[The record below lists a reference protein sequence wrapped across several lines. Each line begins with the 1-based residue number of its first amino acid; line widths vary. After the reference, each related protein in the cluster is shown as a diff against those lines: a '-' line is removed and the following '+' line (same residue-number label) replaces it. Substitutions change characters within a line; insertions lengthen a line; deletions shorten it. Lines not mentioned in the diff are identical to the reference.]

1 MDEPKLNLLLVD
13 DDEDDYMITRAKLRQ
28 IAGLDHEVHWVTTY
42 EEAVQALTGG
52 KYALCITDYN
62 LRRSKTGVDL
72 VDEMTQ
78 QNCPVPFIVLTGQ
91 ATLALCIDAGKKG
104 AVDFL
109 DKGALTPS
117 QLSIAIQRA
126 LRAARTTDKLRQAEE
141 QLRRLSEP
149 H

>member
-13 DDEDDYMITRAKLRQ
+13 DDEDDYMITRAKLRE

-42 EEAVQALTGG
+42 EEAVQALTRE

-62 LRRSKTGVDL
+62 LKRSKTGVDL

-91 ATLALCIDAGKKG
+91 ATLALCIDAGKRRG
-104 AVDFL
+104 
-109 DKGALTPS
+109 PS
-117 QLSIAIQRA
+117 TFSTREPC
-126 LRAARTTDKLRQAEE
+126 LRASSASPFSAYCVRATDKLRQAEE
-141 QLRRLSEP
+141 HLRRLSEP